1 MVRAFGA
8 IDKVICQAEKYL
20 EAASRRKGFQ
30 TDALPQVVSQFEI
43 IGH

>member
-20 EAASRRKGFQ
+20 VGGDPANGRIMESR
-30 TDALPQVVSQFEI
+30 V
-43 IGH
+43 GHPY